1 MGIRKTNVNLHGV
14 TLYITV
20 NHLGFFFAKFV
31 EVADVSSLQLKAS
44 IATGGFDIKG
54 TLTRK
59 KDFMEIP
66 NVMTFVVHLIYSVLE
81 GWCPLCRSCVASE
94 NLRNV
99 FLE

>member
-20 NHLGFFFAKFV
+20 DLLAFFFAKFV
-31 EVADVSSLQLKAS
+31 EVADVSSLQLKAN

-59 KDFMEIP
+59 KISWKSQM
-66 NVMTFVVHLIYSVLE
+66 L
-81 GWCPLCRSCVASE
+81 
-94 NLRNV
+94 
-99 FLE
+99 